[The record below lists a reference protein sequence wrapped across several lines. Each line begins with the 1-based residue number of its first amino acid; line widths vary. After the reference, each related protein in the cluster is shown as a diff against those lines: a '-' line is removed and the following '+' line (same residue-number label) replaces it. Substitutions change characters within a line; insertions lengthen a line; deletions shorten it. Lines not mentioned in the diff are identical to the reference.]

1 MGVDFYTCDE
11 CDGGTWGNAR
21 HSDCFVACPGCER
34 RICDHCVDQV
44 EHMTQAEFKEHQL
57 AARSERSRIKEELR
71 VELTGV
77 PPPPPTAAAEDEE
90 KSGDDDD
97 DEDAYCSKCTDRKPL
112 VTNTKL
118 LSFAIEKLG
127 MKTREELEAAC
138 LRVELLAEI
147 QTEIAATADQAP
159 VVESKK
165 RSADE
170 AKLEDGALHRSI
182 KQLRPS
188 QAGETVASQ

>member
-1 MGVDFYTCDE
+1 
-11 CDGGTWGNAR
+11 
-21 HSDCFVACPGCER
+21 
-34 RICDHCVDQV
+34 
-44 EHMTQAEFKEHQL
+44 
-57 AARSERSRIKEELR
+57 
-71 VELTGV
+71 V

-97 DEDAYCSKCTDRKPL
+97 DEDASGSDDDAGDEKEAYCSKCTDRKPL